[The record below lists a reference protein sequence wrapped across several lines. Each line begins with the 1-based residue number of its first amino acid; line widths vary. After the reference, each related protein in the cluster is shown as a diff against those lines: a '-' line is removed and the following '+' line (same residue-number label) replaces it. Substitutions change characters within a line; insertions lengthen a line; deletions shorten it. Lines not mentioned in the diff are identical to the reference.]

1 MAERYRKPQTIDELK
16 QFCAEKGMPLEK
28 MRFFIGEDY
37 PHPRA
42 FGIYEDAD
50 GDFVVYKN
58 KADGTRAVRYKG
70 PNEAYAVNELYE
82 KLKYET
88 DKRRGNATKRNG
100 GNSRKTTSGILRLLV
115 PYALFAAL
123 AAVMAGPEAFPVILI
138 PLLIFPA
145 FAAEIIFVTRRVRP
159 ATLVKVFV
167 ALFAALV
174 IYALVFGTPAP
185 RRGYYRYDD
194 RPYYYYRGD
203 WYGYNNYGDWYEID
217 NVDPYLEENYS
228 DYYVS
233 KDYDSGYGVSDFEDS
248 DYWTGYADSYYDS
261 DDDYDWDSGSDWDSW
276 DSSDTD
282 WDSDW

>member
-16 QFCAEKGMPLEK
+16 QFCEEKGMPLEK

-82 KLKYET
+82 KLKAET
-88 DKRRGNATKRNG
+88 DVRRGSAPIRSG
-100 GNSRKTTSGILRLLV
+100 GGRSRGAKPALILFGV
-115 PYALFAAL
+115 FTALYLAFFAIVSL
-123 AAVMAGPEAFPVILI
+123 REAH
-138 PLLIFPA
+138 
-145 FAAEIIFVTRRVRP
+145 RP
-159 ATLVKVFV
+159 H
-167 ALFAALV
+167 
-174 IYALVFGTPAP
+174 
-185 RRGYYRYDD
+185 RGYYRYDD

-203 WYGYNNYGDWYEID
+203 WYGYDDYGDWYEID
-217 NVDPYLEENYS
+217 GVDPYLERNYN

-233 KDYDSGYGVSDFEDS
+233 EDYDSGYGVSDFEDS
-248 DYWTGYADSYYDS
+248 DYWTGYDDSYYDS
-261 DDDYDWDSGSDWDSW
+261 NDDYDWDSGSDWDSW